1 MDDALDRN
9 ELRELLPESGQRV
22 QEASTTLPMDPLL
35 AGSIEAVEG
44 RIERGFQ
51 RVLDAFERKLAFDQH
66 KESQIGRMHEELQ
79 RHRSNLLAQ
88 AMRPLIG
95 GIIRTHDDANKIAQA
110 LGRKD
115 PAELTPERV
124 AKVLAGLCED
134 LELVLEQNGVTV
146 FREHGE
152 GFDPRRQQAVRK
164 VSTPDVGA
172 AGKVA
177 ERIHPGFELDGL
189 LIQKERVSVYVMSTP
204 APGAPGDM
212 PEASANQPERT
223 DA

>member
-1 MDDALDRN
+1 MDEATDRQESV
-9 ELRELLPESGQRV
+9 ELPPDDGLPILEPPATVMPDQ
-22 QEASTTLPMDPLL
+22 PL
-35 AGSIEAVEG
+35 AGSAETVED

-66 KESQIGRMHEELQ
+66 KESQIDRMHEELQ
-79 RHRSNLLAQ
+79 RHRSSLLAQ

-110 LGRKD
+110 LGRKH
-115 PAELTPERV
+115 PTELTPERI
-124 AKVLAGLCED
+124 AKVFAGLCED

-146 FREHGE
+146 FREHGD

-189 LIQKERVSVYVMSTP
+189 LIQKERVSVYVMSSTDRE
-204 APGAPGDM
+204 APGDL
-212 PEASANQPERT
+212 PEASANRAQTT

>member
-1 MDDALDRN
+1 MDETTDRD
-9 ELRELLPESGQRV
+9 ESAQLPPDDGVPILEPPATVMPDQ
-22 QEASTTLPMDPLL
+22 PL
-35 AGSIEAVEG
+35 AGSAKTLED

-66 KESQIGRMHEELQ
+66 KESQIDRMHEELQ
-79 RHRSNLLAQ
+79 RHRSSLLAQ

-95 GIIRTHDDANKIAQA
+95 GIIRTHDDASKIAQA

-115 PAELTPERV
+115 PAELTPERI
-124 AKVLAGLCED
+124 AKAFAGLCED

-146 FREHGE
+146 FREHGD

-189 LIQKERVSVYVMSTP
+189 LIQKERVSVYVMSSTDRE
-204 APGAPGDM
+204 APGDL
-212 PEASANQPERT
+212 PEASANRAQTT

>member
-1 MDDALDRN
+1 MDDATDRHETA
-9 ELRELLPESGQRV
+9 ELPAEDQLLVPDPPAV
-22 QEASTTLPMDPLL
+22 LPPHPLV
-35 AGSIEAVEG
+35 GSLETVEG
-44 RIERGFQ
+44 RIEHGFQ
-51 RVLDAFERKLAFDQH
+51 MVLDAFERKLAFDQH
-66 KESQIGRMHEELQ
+66 KESQIDRMHEELQ

-115 PAELTPERV
+115 PAELTPERI
-124 AKVLAGLCED
+124 AKVFAGLCED
-134 LELVLEQNGVTV
+134 LELVLEQNGVTL
-146 FREHGE
+146 FREDGD

-164 VSTPDVGA
+164 VATLDVGA

-189 LIQKERVSVYVMSTP
+189 LIQKERVSVYVMSGA
-204 APGAPGDM
+204 APERAPGDL
-212 PEASANQPERT
+212 PEASANGAQTT